1 MTPWYTDQE
10 IDDLCAGLC
19 TSAAKVRHLR
29 AQGLTV
35 TQKPNGR
42 PLVIRAHAEAVL
54 AGLQQLQPDQTKTDK
69 ATPNRGALVALFSQ
83 RKGVNA
89 ELCGG
94 TSATNAVLNGNLGD

>member
-42 PLVIRAHAEAVL
+42 PLVIRAHADL
-54 AGLQQLQPDQTKTDK
+54 ARYLGSL
-69 ATPNRGALVALFSQ
+69 LVNSSLSS
-83 RKGVNA
+83 RVDGMYV
-89 ELCGG
+89 
-94 TSATNAVLNGNLGD
+94 